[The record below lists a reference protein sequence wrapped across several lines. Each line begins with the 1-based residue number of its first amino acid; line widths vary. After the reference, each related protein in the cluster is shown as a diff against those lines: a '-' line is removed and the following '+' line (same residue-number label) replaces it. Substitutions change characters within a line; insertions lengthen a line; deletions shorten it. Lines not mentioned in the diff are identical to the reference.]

1 MPSDCLFCR
10 LIAGELPSTT
20 VYSDDSV
27 VAIRDIAPAA
37 PTHILLLARKHIAS
51 IRDMGSAEMDLMSK
65 ISAVGAALAVQEG
78 IAEDGYR
85 LVVNVGRNG
94 GQSVDHL
101 HVHLLGGR
109 PMAWPPG

>member
-10 LIAGELPSTT
+10 IVAGELPSTQ
-20 VYSDDSV
+20 VHSDDSV

-51 IRDMGSAEMDLMSK
+51 LADLGPADIGLM
-65 ISAVGAALAVQEG
+65 AHMTQVANELAAREG
-78 IAEDGYR
+78 IADAGYR
-85 LVVNVGRNG
+85 VVVNVGRNG

>member
-10 LIAGELPSTT
+10 IVSGELPSAQI
-20 VYSDDSV
+20 YSDDAV
-27 VAIRDIAPAA
+27 VAIRDISPQA
-37 PTHILLLARKHIAS
+37 PTHVLLLSRKHIAS
-51 IRDMGSAEMDLMSK
+51 VRELGAEDHDL
-65 ISAVGAALAVQEG
+65 IGQICAVGTELATREG

-109 PMAWPPG
+109 QMTWPPG